1 MIEKRNALVSK
12 TRASQKSGSKWRYDN
27 RRYYYYNQ
35 KMKNVKGE
43 VIRGVGPVDHSE
55 TDGVCRA
62 EVGAG
67 VSPALTPLKSGWGV
81 KGGEATLEG
90 LPINLN
96 YITRLTM
103 TTMERGK

>member
-1 MIEKRNALVSK
+1 MTKKNALVVN
-12 TRASQKSGSKWRYDN
+12 TRANRNKNLNGKWGDN
-27 RRYYYYNQ
+27 PRYYYCNQ
-35 KMKNVKGE
+35 KLKNVKGE
-43 VIRGVGPVDHSE
+43 VVKDVGSVDHSE

-67 VSPALTPLKSGWGV
+67 FTPALTPLKSGWGV
-81 KGGEATLEG
+81 KGGEATLGG